1 MWQLFPKKCKPIILK
16 KVTTGGKITSMRS
29 PPPKCSLI
37 QFSVNCTCDTVLY
50 IILHTEL
57 PDRLK
62 GKTRFDIST
71 LGRAIVFEICGPV
84 LAMWNCVSITKCGV
98 CCFKSLPKV
107 KIINIGIRE
116 PCFQVSWLGMQT
128 SWMKKGW
135 DDTAVGFRLKTSP
148 EAWLAGISDD
158 ELWQLN
164 YSEKHVAH
172 TAKSLR

>member
-1 MWQLFPKKCKPIILK
+1 MTNYLSFSPQVDSDTIQCKLY
-16 KVTTGGKITSMRS
+16 V
-29 PPPKCSLI
+29 I
-37 QFSVNCTCDTVLY
+37 QY

-71 LGRAIVFEICGPV
+71 LGRAIVFEICGLL
-84 LAMWNCVSITKCGV
+84 LAMWNCVFITKCGV

-107 KIINIGIRE
+107 KIINIGICE
-116 PCFQVSWLGMQT
+116 PCFQGSWLGMQT
-128 SWMKKGW
+128 SWMKKRW
-135 DDTAVGFRLKTSP
+135 DDTVLSFRLKTSP

-164 YSEKHVAH
+164 YSAKRVAH
-172 TAKSLR
+172 TVKSLR